1 VSRVLCLTYYFP
13 PTGGAGTQRSTTF
26 VRELNVHGH
35 DTVVITGPG
44 PSDSVWSP
52 EDESLSSQLP
62 PGVEIRRVPGPV
74 PASTGRA
81 EAVRRRLDLP
91 SSFAR
96 WWVEGAIRTA
106 AGMRDLGEVDLIYAS
121 MSPYESGRVAAILA
135 QRLGVPWIADL
146 RDPWALDEMRE
157 YPSAAHRLR
166 DLRRMGTVLGSAS
179 AVVMNTPEARRR
191 LLARFPE
198 LGARTVVQIPNGF
211 DASDFAS
218 PAAEPDSDRFRIVHA
233 GSLHTAAG
241 REGRGRALVRRALG
255 GSAPIDVLTRSHV
268 YLLRAMAQLRE
279 AEPDLGRELELHLAG
294 NLTAADRRAAG
305 PDSVLHG
312 YLPHRRSVELLRS
325 ADLLFLPMQ
334 NLPAG
339 HRATIVPGKT
349 YEYLGSGRPVLA
361 AVPDGDAH
369 DLITASANAWACRP
383 DDVAGMAEIL
393 RRELLHKRA
402 HGRRPDT
409 PRPELARHERRRLG
423 AELAALVDELCPGP
437 IERRPPDLRLVG

>member
-1 VSRVLCLTYYFP
+1 MSRILCLTYYFP

-52 EDESLSSQLP
+52 MDDSLADRLP
-62 PGVEIRRVPGPV
+62 PSVEILRVPGPV
-74 PASTGRA
+74 PASIGRA
-81 EAVRRRLDLP
+81 EAMRRRLDLP
-91 SSFAR
+91 SPFAR
-96 WWVEGAIRTA
+96 WWVEGAIRSATSI
-106 AGMRDLGEVDLIYAS
+106 RDLGAIDAVYAS
-121 MSPYESGRVAAILA
+121 MSPYESGRIAAILA
-135 QRLGVPWIADL
+135 KRLDVPWIADL

-166 DLRRMGTVLGSAS
+166 DLRRMGAVLGTAS
-179 AVVMNTPEARRR
+179 AIVMNTPEAKRQ

-198 LGARTVVQIPNGF
+198 LGARFVVHIPNGF

-218 PAAEPDSDRFRIVHA
+218 PALDAESDRFRIVHT

-241 REGRGRALVRRALG
+241 HGSRGRALARRVLG
-255 GSAPIDVLTRSHV
+255 GSAPVDVLTRSHV
-268 YLLRAMAQLRE
+268 YLLAAMRRLRE
-279 AEPDLGRELELHLAG
+279 SDPDLGWQLELHLAG
-294 NLTAADRRAAG
+294 NLTEADRRVAG
-305 PDSVLHG
+305 TGTVLHG

-334 NLPAG
+334 NLPPG
-339 HRATIVPGKT
+339 RRATIVPGKT

-369 DLITASANAWACRP
+369 DLITASANAWTCRP
-383 DDVAGMAEIL
+383 DDVAGMVELL

-409 PRPELARHERRRLG
+409 PRPEMARHERRRLG
-423 AELAALVDELCPGP
+423 SELAALVEQLGPGP
-437 IERRPPDLRLVG
+437 VERRSPDLRLVS